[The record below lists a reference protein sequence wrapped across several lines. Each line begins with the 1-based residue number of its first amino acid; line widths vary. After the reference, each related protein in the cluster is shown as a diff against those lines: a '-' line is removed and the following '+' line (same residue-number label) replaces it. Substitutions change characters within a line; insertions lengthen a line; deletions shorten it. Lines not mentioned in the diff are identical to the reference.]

1 MTVFC
6 FILCTELLD
15 LELLHGKFRSLFIGK
30 SQLLESLPS
39 SWCKICL
46 VFSRA
51 VVLCYCR
58 IFNLSLCIY
67 GDSILGRLERGWG
80 RSFALSLVPP
90 ERGVLEF
97 KFEPA
102 TLSPEPSVLT
112 IWPCQPVLVCLTAY
126 LFIYMCMEAC
136 VCVCVCVCVCTCLCA
151 LTYVCMCWGSLVHYM
166 CAWE

>member
-6 FILCTELLD
+6 FILCTKLLY
-15 LELLHGKFRSLFIGK
+15 LGLLHGKFRSLSIGK
-30 SQLLESLPS
+30 SQLLKSLPS

-46 VFSRA
+46 VFARA

-102 TLSPEPSVLT
+102 TLNPEPSVLT
-112 IWPCQPVLVCLTAY
+112 IWPCQPVLVCLIAY

-136 VCVCVCVCVCTCLCA
+136 VCVCVYTCLCA
-151 LTYVCMCWGSLVHYM
+151 LTYVCMCWGSLVHYV